1 MCEWYRREFGCRHY
15 LIGAASWCPDYS
27 RTGRRCEVRVVY
39 IDYSAGD
46 CTGCSNRRTEESTH
60 GQGLALV
67 RVAAL
72 STWRDDD
79 HVMTD
84 WTWNVNIYLKLFP

>member
-27 RTGRRCEVRVVY
+27 RTGRRCEVRVGH

-46 CTGCSNRRTEESTH
+46 LR
-60 GQGLALV
+60 
-67 RVAAL
+67 AAAP
-72 STWRDDD
+72 SPWRDDD
-79 HVMTD
+79 HVMTE
-84 WTWNVNIYLKLFP
+84 WTWTVNIYLKLSS

>member
-46 CTGCSNRRTEESTH
+46 
-60 GQGLALV
+60 L

>member
-46 CTGCSNRRTEESTH
+46 CTGCSNRRTEESVPWEHMINRSRCGWPESRLT
-60 GQGLALV
+60 GKVL
-67 RVAAL
+67 
-72 STWRDDD
+72 
-79 HVMTD
+79 
-84 WTWNVNIYLKLFP
+84 P